1 MFNDRISKIYPSSKN
16 CIVILFYSTLEHGEI
31 SIKLKTNLESSFAI
45 SISYDLSPIDKDDGI
60 VYAALILLGLY
71 VLIIFE
77 VIRIIYE

>member
-1 MFNDRISKIYPSSKN
+1 MYLSSKN
-16 CIVILFYSTLEHGEI
+16 CIILFYSALEYGEI

-77 VIRIIYE
+77 VICG

>member
-1 MFNDRISKIYPSSKN
+1 MYIFLRKI
-16 CIVILFYSTLEHGEI
+16 IILFYSMLEHGEI

-60 VYAALILLGLY
+60 IYAALILLGLY

-77 VIRIIYE
+77 VI